1 MKINNGNMTGKK
13 EINIFFSIRFLFLQ
27 RNFFLYNN
35 NFLIIKNRSVLSDFV
50 INYLNKTVKIK
61 SEEKQQSMSLGQ
73 ILFSNFQTFLKIRK

>member
-27 RNFFLYNN
+27 RNFFLCNN

-73 ILFSNFQTFLKIRK
+73 ILFPNFQTFLKIRK